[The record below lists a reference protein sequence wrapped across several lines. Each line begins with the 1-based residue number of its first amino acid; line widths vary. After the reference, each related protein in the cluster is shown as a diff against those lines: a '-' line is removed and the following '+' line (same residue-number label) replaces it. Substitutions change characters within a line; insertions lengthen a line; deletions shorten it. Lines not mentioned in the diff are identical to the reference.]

1 MHKER
6 IAKFV
11 SNQNITIVD
20 AMEKIDN
27 NAKGILFILED
38 GSLKR
43 GICKQL

>member
-27 NAKGILFILED
+27 NAKGILFIED
-38 GSLKR
+38 EVDVWWDV
-43 GICKQL
+43 

>member
-20 AMEKIDN
+20 AMEKTQ
-27 NAKGILFILED
+27 KVFC
-38 GSLKR
+38 S
-43 GICKQL
+43 